1 VTVSE
6 ACARPSPAPGCTRV
20 EATLQN
26 RGGRGEVKVKARLQ
40 DRATGRVFED
50 GRTVDL
56 NAHERLDFVLDVP
69 SPPGDY
75 AATVT
80 AAWPPD

>member
-1 VTVSE
+1 
-6 ACARPSPAPGCTRV
+6 
-20 EATLQN
+20 
-26 RGGRGEVKVKARLQ
+26 
-40 DRATGRVFED
+40 VFEG